1 MTPELWA
8 TLIGAV
14 VLLLTNTAAVV
25 KIWGD
30 NIATKDDR
38 LATKTARDKDS
49 AELHD
54 KVLAL
59 EFRATQNKDNI
70 SLLFEQV
77 ADTAKAVNALN
88 TQFATMLTKM
98 DSVLET
104 LRELKDLKHGRPDQ

>member
-14 VLLLTNTAAVV
+14 VLLLTNTAAVI

-38 LATKTARDKDS
+38 LVTKTARDKDS

-59 EFRATQNKDNI
+59 EFKATQNKDNI
-70 SLLFEQV
+70 TLLFEQV
-77 ADTAKAVNALN
+77 ADTAKAVGALN
-88 TQFATMLTKM
+88 TQFATLLTKV

-104 LRELKDLKHGRPDQ
+104 LKELKERNRG

>member
-59 EFRATQNKDNI
+59 EFKATQNKDNI
-70 SLLFEQV
+70 TLLFDQV
-77 ADTAKAVNALN
+77 ADTAKAVGALN
-88 TQFATMLTKM
+88 TQFATLLTKV
-98 DSVLET
+98 DTVLET
-104 LRELKDLKHGRPDQ
+104 LKELKERNRG

>member
-14 VLLLTNTAAVV
+14 VLLLTNTAAVIKV
-25 KIWGD
+25 WGD

-38 LATKTARDKDS
+38 LATKSARDKDS

-59 EFRATQNKDNI
+59 EFKSTQNKDNI
-70 SLLFEQV
+70 TLLFEQV
-77 ADTAKAVNALN
+77 ADTAKAVGALN

-104 LRELKDLKHGRPDQ
+104 LKELKEQSRG

>member
-8 TLIGAV
+8 ALIGAV
-14 VLLLTNTAAVV
+14 VLLLTNTAAVIKV
-25 KIWGD
+25 WGD

-38 LATKTARDKDS
+38 VATKEARNKDS

-77 ADTAKAVNALN
+77 ADTAKAVGALN
-88 TQFATMLTKM
+88 TQFATLLTKV
-98 DSVLET
+98 DSVLDT
-104 LRELKDLKHGRPDQ
+104 LKELKERNRG

>member
-14 VLLLTNTAAVV
+14 VLLLTNTAAVIKV
-25 KIWGD
+25 WGD

-38 LATKTARDKDS
+38 LATKSARDKDS

-59 EFRATQNKDNI
+59 EFKATQNKDNI
-70 SLLFEQV
+70 TLLFEQV
-77 ADTAKAVNALN
+77 ADTAKAVGVLN
-88 TQFATMLTKM
+88 TQFATLLTKV

-104 LRELKDLKHGRPDQ
+104 LKELKEREHG

>member
-8 TLIGAV
+8 ALIGAV
-14 VLLLTNTAAVV
+14 VLLLTNTAAVIKV
-25 KIWGD
+25 WGD

-38 LATKTARDKDS
+38 AATKEARNKDS

>member
-38 LATKTARDKDS
+38 AATKEARNKDS

>member
-14 VLLLTNTAAVV
+14 VLLLTNTAAVIKV
-25 KIWGD
+25 WGD

-38 LATKTARDKDS
+38 LATKSARDKDS

-59 EFRATQNKDNI
+59 EFKATQNKDNI
-70 SLLFEQV
+70 TLLFEQV
-77 ADTAKAVNALN
+77 ADTAKAVGALN
-88 TQFATMLTKM
+88 TQFATLLTKV

-104 LRELKDLKHGRPDQ
+104 LKELKERNRT

>member
-14 VLLLTNTAAVV
+14 VLLLTNTAAVIKV
-25 KIWGD
+25 WGD

-38 LATKTARDKDS
+38 EATKAARDKDS
-49 AELHD
+49 SELHD

>member
-14 VLLLTNTAAVV
+14 VLLLTNTAAVIKV
-25 KIWGD
+25 WGD

-38 LATKTARDKDS
+38 LVTKTARDKDS

-59 EFRATQNKDNI
+59 EFKATQNKDNI
-70 SLLFEQV
+70 TLLFEQV
-77 ADTAKAVNALN
+77 ADTAKAVGALN
-88 TQFATMLTKM
+88 TQFATLLTKV

-104 LRELKDLKHGRPDQ
+104 LRELKERDRG

>member
-1 MTPELWA
+1 MTAELWA
-8 TLIGAV
+8 ALIGAV
-14 VLLLTNTAAVV
+14 VLLLTNTAAVIKV
-25 KIWGD
+25 WGD

-59 EFRATQNKDNI
+59 EFKATQNKDNI
-70 SLLFEQV
+70 TLLFEQV
-77 ADTAKAVNALN
+77 ADTAKAVGALN
-88 TQFATMLTKM
+88 TQFATLLTKV

-104 LRELKDLKHGRPDQ
+104 LRELKERDRG

>member
-14 VLLLTNTAAVV
+14 VLLLTNTAAVI

-38 LATKTARDKDS
+38 AATKTARNRDS

-59 EFRATQNKDNI
+59 EFKATQNKDNI
-70 SLLFEQV
+70 TLLFEQV
-77 ADTAKAVNALN
+77 ADTAKAVGALN
-88 TQFATMLTKM
+88 TQFATLLTKV
-98 DSVLET
+98 DSVLDT
-104 LRELKDLKHGRPDQ
+104 LKELKERNRG

>member
-14 VLLLTNTAAVV
+14 VLLLTNTAAVIKV
-25 KIWGD
+25 WGD
-30 NIATKDDR
+30 NISTKDDR
-38 LATKTARDKDS
+38 IATKTARDKDS

-77 ADTAKAVNALN
+77 ADTAKAVGALN
-88 TQFATMLTKM
+88 TQFATLLTKV
-98 DSVLET
+98 DSVLDT
-104 LRELKDLKHGRPDQ
+104 LKELKERNRG

>member
-1 MTPELWA
+1 MTTELWA
-8 TLIGAV
+8 MLIGSI
-14 VLLLTNTAAVV
+14 VLLLTNTAAVI

-38 LATKTARDKDS
+38 AATKEARNKDS

-77 ADTAKAVNALN
+77 ADTAKAVGALN
-88 TQFATMLTKM
+88 TQFATLLTKV
-98 DSVLET
+98 DSVLDT
-104 LRELKDLKHGRPDQ
+104 LKELKERNRG

>member
-38 LATKTARDKDS
+38 AVTKEARNKDS

-104 LRELKDLKHGRPDQ
+104 LRELKELKHGRPDQ

>member
-8 TLIGAV
+8 ALIGAV
-14 VLLLTNTAAVV
+14 VLLLTNTAAVIKV
-25 KIWGD
+25 WGD

-38 LATKTARDKDS
+38 LVTKTARDKDS

-59 EFRATQNKDNI
+59 EFKATQNKDNI
-70 SLLFEQV
+70 TLLFEQV
-77 ADTAKAVNALN
+77 ADTAKAVGALN
-88 TQFATMLTKM
+88 TQFATLLTKV

-104 LRELKDLKHGRPDQ
+104 LKELKERNRG

>member
-14 VLLLTNTAAVV
+14 VLLLTNTAAVIKV
-25 KIWGD
+25 WGD

>member
-8 TLIGAV
+8 ALIGAV
-14 VLLLTNTAAVV
+14 VLLLTNTAAVIKV
-25 KIWGD
+25 WGD